1 MAKSVAYIPSR
12 LKEIKDKK
20 MHRQLRVAA
29 YCRVSTDQEEQ
40 QSSYQAQIDYYTD
53 KIAQNPEWSLAGIF
67 ADEGISG
74 IHAKNRTEFM
84 RMISLCKKGEIDLV
98 LTKSISRFS
107 RNTIECIGYIRLL
120 QEKGIPIVFE
130 KEGINTMEVASEMTI
145 SLLGSFAQA
154 ESESLSKNVTWGKRQ
169 GFKNGNVSI
178 NYTNFLG
185 YEKGPDGKPQIV
197 PEQAH
202 VVKMIYKWF
211 LEGQSVEGV
220 KKLLET
226 NNHLSPGG
234 NEKWTVTTIRSILS
248 NEKYVGDALLQKTYV
263 SNFITKK
270 VRKNNG
276 ELPQYYVTDHHE
288 GIIEKDVFY
297 KVQEELTRRS
307 GKRKVADKCVK
318 TEHGKYS
325 SKYALTELLICGTCG
340 TQYRRV
346 IWTKKGKKKALWRC
360 INRLEYGTKYC
371 TDSPSLEEP
380 ALHQAI
386 LNGINRLAEN
396 KDDLISTIK
405 ESLSIAI
412 QGSDEKSNTFMIENK
427 IQELNDTMLAL
438 VQVVSKSDGDED
450 RFDDQFKSISG
461 EIKRLQLILNAQKEQ
476 ETAENKSNSRLKDLF
491 HILESESLTL
501 NTFDD
506 ILVRQ
511 IVDTIKVRSKDK
523 ILIIFNGGFELEERM
538 EVK

>member
-12 LKEIKDKK
+12 LKEIKDKM

-202 VVKMIYKWF
+202 VVRMIYKWF

-220 KKLLET
+220 RKLLEA

-248 NEKYVGDALLQKTYV
+248 NEKYVGAALLQKTYV

-307 GKRKVADKCVK
+307 GKRKVADKSVK

-325 SKYALTELLICGTCG
+325 SKYALTELLISGTCG

-346 IWTKKGKKKALWRC
+346 IWTKKDKKKALWRC

-371 TDSPSLEEP
+371 TDSPSLEESV
-380 ALHQAI
+380 LHQAI

-412 QGSDEKSNTFMIENK
+412 QGSDEKSNTFMMENK

-438 VQVVSKSDGDED
+438 VQVVSKSGGDED
-450 RFDDQFKSISG
+450 RYDSKFKSISD
-461 EIKRLQLILNAQKEQ
+461 EIKRLQLVLDAQKEQ
-476 ETAENKSNSRLKDLF
+476 ETAENKSNSRLRDLF
-491 HILESESLTL
+491 RILESETLTL

-538 EVK
+538 GVK